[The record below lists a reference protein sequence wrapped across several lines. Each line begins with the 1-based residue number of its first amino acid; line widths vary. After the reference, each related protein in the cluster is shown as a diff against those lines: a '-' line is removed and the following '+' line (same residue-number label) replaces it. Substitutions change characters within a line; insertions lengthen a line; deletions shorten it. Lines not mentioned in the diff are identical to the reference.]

1 MDLQDIGETKMNK
14 DNTGVLFIN
23 QKSNDRQPDFKG
35 EVTIKGVKYE
45 LAGWNNQS
53 DKGTKY
59 ISLVAKEK

>member
-1 MDLQDIGETKMNK
+1 MNK

-35 EVTIKGVKYE
+35 EVTIKGVKYD

-53 DKGTKY
+53 EKGTKY